1 MEVIQTAVDGL
12 KREFKIIVDAKDIE
26 IRIDAR
32 LEEIKKTAKI
42 PGFRPGKV
50 PVTMLRKRYGEA
62 LRGEILE
69 QTVTESSAQAITENN
84 LRPAMQPAIKITEF
98 EPGGN
103 LEYSM
108 SLEVMPDITLG
119 DFSKIKLTRLVG
131 DIGDDDITE
140 MLERMAES
148 EKNFVTV
155 AKPRK
160 AKAGD
165 ALVIDFVGLVD
176 GVEFEGGSAKDHTLE
191 LGANAFIEG
200 FEDQL
205 IGVMPGD
212 HVTVKVTFPETYGTK
227 NLAGKASVFEV
238 DVKEVQEV
246 EPATLDDAFAKS
258 RGFDDLAALRAM
270 AKERM
275 SHDYAGVTRSQ
286 VKRALLDKLA
296 GLYDFQVPPGMVDSE
311 FEAIWKHL
319 LEDREKNQI
328 DPSDVGRDDDELRE
342 DYRAIAGRRVRL
354 GLLLSEV
361 GRVRNVNVEPDE
373 VNRAVMER
381 AKSFPGQEDTII
393 KHYQENPQAMDELR
407 APLFEEKVVDLILSE
422 ASVTDKLVSIEA
434 LMSAPE
440 ERAPD
445 AKKKPAKKKI
455 AAKKAAARKSP
466 GKKLAAKKK
475 TTAKSK

>member
-1 MEVIQTAVDGL
+1 MEVIQTAADGL
-12 KREFKIIVDAKDIE
+12 KREFKIVVDAKDIE

-69 QTVTESSAQAITENN
+69 QTVSESSAQAITENN

-165 ALVIDFVGLVD
+165 ALVIDFVGSVD

-205 IGVMPGD
+205 IGAMPGD

-258 RGFDDLAALRAM
+258 RGFDDLAALRAT

-296 GLYDFQVPPGMVDSE
+296 DLYDFQVPPGMVDSE

-342 DYRAIAGRRVRL
+342 DYRAIAERRVRL

-361 GRVRNVNVEPDE
+361 GRVRNVNVEQDE

-381 AKSFPGQEDTII
+381 AKSFPGQEDKII
-393 KHYQENPQAMDELR
+393 KNYQENPQAMDELR

>member
-1 MEVIQTAVDGL
+1 MEVIQTAADGL
-12 KREFKIIVDAKDIE
+12 KREFKIVVDAKDIE

-69 QTVTESSAQAITENN
+69 QTVSESSAQAITENN

-140 MLERMAES
+140 MLERMAAE

-165 ALVIDFVGLVD
+165 AMVIDFVGSVD
-176 GVEFEGGSAKDHTLE
+176 GVEFDGGSAKDHTVE

-205 IGVMPGD
+205 IGAKPGD
-212 HVTVKVTFPETYGTK
+212 HVTVKVTFPEPYG
-227 NLAGKASVFEV
+227 NNELAGKAAIFEV

-246 EPATLDDAFAKS
+246 EPVTLDDAFAKS
-258 RGFDDLAALRAM
+258 RGFDDLAAMRVM

-275 SHDYAGVTRSQ
+275 SNDYDGVTRSHI
-286 VKRALLDKLA
+286 KRALLDKLA
-296 GLYDFQVPPGMVDSE
+296 DLYDFQVPPGMVDSE

-319 LEDREKNQI
+319 MEDREKNQI
-328 DPSDVGRDDDELRE
+328 DPSDVGRDDDQLRE
-342 DYRAIAGRRVRL
+342 DYQAIAERRVRL

-361 GRVRNVNVEPDE
+361 GRARNVSVEQDE
-373 VNRAVMER
+373 VDRAVMER
-381 AKSFPGQEDTII
+381 ARSFPGQEKMIL
-393 KHYQENPQAMDELR
+393 KHYQENPRALDDLR

-422 ASVTDKLVSIEA
+422 AAVTDKLVSIEA
-434 LMSAPE
+434 LMKAPE
-440 ERAPD
+440 ED
-445 AKKKPAKKKI
+445 AAAAKAKPAKRKP
-455 AAKKAAARKSP
+455 AAKKTTAGKSP
-466 GKKLAAKKK
+466 GKKPAAKKK
-475 TTAKSK
+475 TTVKSK